1 MDQNNFF
8 LVFGVIWV
16 VVFLLIFLRNMIR
29 RKSFNYDEAAE
40 EMGLKAQAKVLEIEP
55 YRTSMFDFNKTLKLK
70 ILVYPRHIPEFK
82 TYLYINAKEKVRLNI
97 KIGDMIDVAYSVTSK
112 SVNLLSS

>member
-1 MDQNNFF
+1 
-8 LVFGVIWV
+8 
-16 VVFLLIFLRNMIR
+16 MIR

-112 SVNLLSS
+112 SVNLLSSWYNGPRWVY